1 MLYEVWIMR
10 KKHQNQWGSPGKA
23 ADAAVGLKA
32 RTGLDVIN
40 LLFIEIYLGYHWFI
54 SSLYTMY

>member
-23 ADAAVGLKA
+23 TDAAVGLKA
-32 RTGLDVIN
+32 RAGLDVIN
-40 LLFIEIYLGYHWFI
+40 LLFIEIYLGYH
-54 SSLYTMY
+54 

>member
-32 RTGLDVIN
+32 RAGLDVIN
-40 LLFIEIYLGYHWFI
+40 LLFIEIYLGYH
-54 SSLYTMY
+54 